1 MLGMPVLGLAIE
13 TRVNMQPIKI
23 LGAGPAG
30 LTAAITLAR
39 AGREVVVFERAANV
53 GSRRDGDLEALENF
67 MQPDDVL
74 QELAGWGIAADFH
87 YTPLYGITC
96 FGPGFRESVHV
107 EDSTPLMYF
116 TRRGPEDGSLDR
128 ALYAQACRAGAQVL
142 LNRAVKPEQVDI
154 VAGGLARP
162 RAFAVGY
169 NFQTDA
175 PNAAYVLLDRELAP
189 RAYAYVVLCDG
200 RGTLAT
206 CTVVPQPAMRERL
219 ARVVAGFRSRVRFT
233 MREPRYFA
241 ASVTFGLPRTARRD
255 GRLYVGEAVPFQD
268 VWTGF
273 GMRIG
278 MASGNLAARCLL
290 DPGLDYDAL
299 WHARLDGLMQ
309 AAAANRFLQTLL
321 GDWGYPLVQVV
332 ARRNARRARAMLHHY
347 YNPTKYSRLLWSLAR
362 RAL

>member
-1 MLGMPVLGLAIE
+1 ME
-13 TRVNMQPIKI
+13 PIKI

-39 AGREVVVFERAANV
+39 AGREVVVFERAATV

-67 MQPDDVL
+67 MLAGDVL
-74 QELAGWGIAADFH
+74 EELSQWGIAADFH

-107 EDSTPLMYF
+107 EDPTPVMYF
-116 TRRGPEDGSLDR
+116 TPRGPEDGSLDR
-128 ALYAQACRAGAQVL
+128 SLYAQACRAGAQVI
-142 LNRAVKPEQVDI
+142 LNRAAMPEQVDI

-175 PNAAYVLLDRELAP
+175 PNAAYVLLDRKLAP
-189 RAYAYVVLCDG
+189 RAYAYVVMCDG
-200 RGTLAT
+200 RGTIAACAT
-206 CTVVPQPAMRERL
+206 VPQPEMRERL
-219 ARVVAGFRSRVRFT
+219 ERVVAGFRSHVKFD

-255 GRLYVGEAVPFQD
+255 GRLYVGEAAPFQD

-278 MASGNLAARCLL
+278 MASGYFAARALL
-290 DPGLDYDAL
+290 DPALDYDAL
-299 WHARLDGLMQ
+299 WHARLDGLMR
-309 AAAANRFLQTLL
+309 AGATNRFLQTVL
-321 GDWGYPLVQVV
+321 GDRGFPLVKLV
-332 ARRNARRARAMLHHY
+332 AHRNARTARAMFHHY
-347 YNPTKYSRLLWSLAR
+347 YNPTRHSRLLWPLAR
-362 RAL
+362 QVI